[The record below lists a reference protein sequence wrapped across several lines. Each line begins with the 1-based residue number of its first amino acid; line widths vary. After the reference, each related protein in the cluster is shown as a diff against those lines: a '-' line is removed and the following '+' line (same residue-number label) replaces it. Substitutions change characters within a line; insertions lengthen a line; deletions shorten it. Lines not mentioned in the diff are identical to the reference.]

1 MGTGK
6 IVYEGIHEVING
18 KAIFMRQSMQYDKV
32 YGLIEERLKDKSFQE
47 KMSRCG
53 EEMEDGSYVPWK
65 LTDAALEWLF
75 DELFSKKISR
85 CLKETENP
93 AYRMYALPMSM
104 NGVEKTV
111 DITGFVIYGIICNK
125 RCRQMLWAEMPE
137 GDDYY
142 SYYEQSRYRS
152 WALEECLKAEEI
164 WDARLIIGLLEKMR
178 WEEENGFAYRLLMKI
193 IYAGYWGLRKWLEEK
208 TMVTGS
214 EIKAQVFTAHSEEY
228 SMLYCICEIVFA
240 IIIAQDSGV
249 EVCFDYEMLLLLHFM
264 ERSEAEMREGNSCGQ
279 DVRKDGEIKNAE
291 YGKFLER
298 FRKEYGTDSSLEA
311 LIFRSETK
319 RIDKLL
325 IGVMAQYHISPRM
338 FCGMDLTEG
347 EKQALLGLSDK
358 WTMKSYWSMLVIA
371 HLCKYIGE
379 LKENYLMHMVENAR
393 IHSVL

>member
-1 MGTGK
+1 
-6 IVYEGIHEVING
+6 
-18 KAIFMRQSMQYDKV
+18 
-32 YGLIEERLKDKSFQE
+32 
-47 KMSRCG
+47 
-53 EEMEDGSYVPWK
+53 
-65 LTDAALEWLF
+65 
-75 DELFSKKISR
+75 
-85 CLKETENP
+85 
-93 AYRMYALPMSM
+93 
-104 NGVEKTV
+104 
-111 DITGFVIYGIICNK
+111 
-125 RCRQMLWAEMPE
+125 
-137 GDDYY
+137 
-142 SYYEQSRYRS
+142 
-152 WALEECLKAEEI
+152 
-164 WDARLIIGLLEKMR
+164 
-178 WEEENGFAYRLLMKI
+178 
-193 IYAGYWGLRKWLEEK
+193 
-208 TMVTGS
+208 
-214 EIKAQVFTAHSEEY
+214 
-228 SMLYCICEIVFA
+228 
-240 IIIAQDSGV
+240 
-249 EVCFDYEMLLLLHFM
+249 
-264 ERSEAEMREGNSCGQ
+264 MREGNSCGQ

>member
-32 YGLIEERLKDKSFQE
+32 YKLIEERLKDKSFQE

-53 EEMEDGSYVPWK
+53 EEMEDGSYVLWK

-85 CLKETENP
+85 CLKEMENP

-208 TMVTGS
+208 TVVTGS
-214 EIKAQVFTAHSEEY
+214 EIKAQVFIAHSEEY
-228 SMLYCICEIVFA
+228 SMLYCICEIVLA

-264 ERSEAEMREGNSCGQ
+264 ERSEAEMREGNSCAQ
-279 DVRKDGEIKNAE
+279 DVRKDEEVKKAE
-291 YGKFLER
+291 YGKFLKR

-338 FCGMDLTEG
+338 FCGMDLMEE

-379 LKENYLMHMVENAR
+379 LKENYLMHMVESAR
-393 IHSVL
+393 IHSAL